1 MFLNILISVICEGKI
16 PMQCCFI
23 VLRPQIEILIRKVF
37 ALVAFNLKLSPVFIK
52 RIIIGKIEAFGGA
65 IRKLNPFD
73 EARRYMCS
81 RG

>member
-1 MFLNILISVICEGKI
+1 MHHLFAFFLH
-16 PMQCCFI
+16 
-23 VLRPQIEILIRKVF
+23 PQTGILIRKVF
-37 ALVAFNLKLSPVFIK
+37 ALVARNLKLSPVFIK
-52 RIIIGKIEAFGGA
+52 RIIIGKIETFGGA